1 MSSMSLQI
9 LRWFIVAS
17 DSAWQIASQNTVT
30 HLEGDAEE
38 DLKDF
43 KPSDKVESA

>member
-1 MSSMSLQI
+1 MSLQI
-9 LRWFIVAS
+9 LRVAYCGLP
-17 DSAWQIASQNTVT
+17 

-43 KPSDKVESA
+43 QPSDKVERA